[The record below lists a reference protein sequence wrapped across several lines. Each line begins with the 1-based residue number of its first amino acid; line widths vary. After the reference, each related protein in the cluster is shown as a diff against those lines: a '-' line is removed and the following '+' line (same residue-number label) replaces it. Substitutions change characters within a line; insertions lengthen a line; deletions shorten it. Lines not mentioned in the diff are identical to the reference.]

1 MSLSLEGPVLSSCP
15 LPYCL
20 LPLPGELVLSF
31 FVVVF
36 FPGVGRRERRGIKI
50 LSQKR
55 EKVVLRGRSRE
66 GRGIL

>member
-1 MSLSLEGPVLSSCP
+1 MLSSFCP

-50 LSQKR
+50 LSQR
-55 EKVVLRGRSRE
+55 RVKVILRGRSRE